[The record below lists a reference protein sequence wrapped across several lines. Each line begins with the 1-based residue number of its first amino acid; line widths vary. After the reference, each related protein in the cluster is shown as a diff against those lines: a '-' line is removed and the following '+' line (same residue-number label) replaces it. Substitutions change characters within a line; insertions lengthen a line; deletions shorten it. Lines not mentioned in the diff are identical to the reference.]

1 MLDRRRARFA
11 AAQKMCFANAIC
23 HGQGV
28 AFAGLGSARA
38 VAGDTGGAADSVLH
52 IMVIASPSRFAASTT
67 SLLTYSV

>member
-1 MLDRRRARFA
+1 
-11 AAQKMCFANAIC
+11 
-23 HGQGV
+23 
-28 AFAGLGSARA
+28 LGSARA